1 MELAEGGSVSTIV
14 LEREAIKEILPHRD
28 PFLFIDRIIELEPG
42 VKAVGET
49 ELTGD
54 EDFFKGHFPDYP
66 VMPGV
71 LLVESLAQVGAVAIL
86 KKEEFKDKIAFFAG
100 IDRFRFKKQVRPG
113 DKVRYEVE
121 ILKMKGPVGKGSATA
136 FVDGQ
141 VVAKG
146 EMTFAVK

>member
-1 MELAEGGSVSTIV
+1 MSTMV

-42 VKAVGET
+42 VRAVGET

-141 VVAKG
+141 VVAQG
-146 EMTFAVK
+146 EMIFAVQ